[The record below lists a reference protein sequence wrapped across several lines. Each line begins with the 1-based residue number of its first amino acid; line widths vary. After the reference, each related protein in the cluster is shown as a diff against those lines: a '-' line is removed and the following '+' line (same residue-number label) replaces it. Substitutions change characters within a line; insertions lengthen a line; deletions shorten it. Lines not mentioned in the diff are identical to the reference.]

1 VMALDTPAKAEPE
14 EWRERHMFL
23 KRAVEAGKSAG

>member
-1 VMALDTPAKAEPE
+1 MALDTPAKAEPE

-23 KRAVEAGKSAG
+23 KRAVEGSKNTA